1 MRVWQEKGAVTGQ
14 RHDRP
19 YRPNKANGPDR
30 TNRPYR
36 ADRADALRVEA
47 GQRHSPPADIV
58 SPKR

>member
-1 MRVWQEKGAVTGQ
+1 MRVRQEKGAVTGQ
-14 RHDRP
+14 RYDRP
-19 YRPNKANGPDR
+19 YRPNRADGPDR

-36 ADRADALRVEA
+36 ADRLRVEA